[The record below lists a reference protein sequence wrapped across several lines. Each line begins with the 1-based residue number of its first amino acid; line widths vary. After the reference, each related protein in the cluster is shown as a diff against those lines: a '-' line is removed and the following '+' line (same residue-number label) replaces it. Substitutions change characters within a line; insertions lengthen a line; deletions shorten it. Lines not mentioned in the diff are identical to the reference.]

1 MKEPVVKKVLWFAAG
16 IAVGVVAAHQLNQ
29 TSQGKKFLAEL
40 DAKIK
45 DFSEALSDGYHEREN
60 ELRSAIGDAGDAV
73 KKAAQK

>member
-1 MKEPVVKKVLWFAAG
+1 MKKVLWFAAG
-16 IAVGVVAAHQLNQ
+16 ITVGVVAAHQLNQ
-29 TSQGKKFLAEL
+29 TAQGKRFFAEL

-45 DFSEALSDGYHEREN
+45 DFSEALADGYHEREN